1 MNSKNNILHIL
12 NGDSTLYGIEKGNI
26 KGDVVIWREML
37 AIGPL
42 EKNVGSKKFWDT
54 RAAYFK
60 EKKIANNTKYKKTT
74 IDEIEKLK
82 DLSGYQEVV
91 LWFEYDLFCQFN
103 LLAAC
108 SYLLQN
114 FSPKINYYLICAGN
128 VKGYT
133 GLTPLGLIHPKDYK
147 HLYKKRTVLEK
158 SDLMYADWC
167 WQTLV
172 EGDLK
177 KIKRFD
183 FSKNK
188 KFNHLN
194 LAISQHLLRFG
205 KKGKLN
211 QIDTKILEIIKKEK
225 PKRIEI
231 IKGLMIWQSKKTV
244 YGFGD
249 LQYEMYLD
257 NLAGYYQ
264 VNDYKFEL
272 NEKGKSLLNA
282 STR

>member
-1 MNSKNNILHIL
+1 MNSKNKILHIL
-12 NGDSTLYGIEKGNI
+12 NGDSTVYGIEKGNI

-37 AIGPL
+37 SIGPL
-42 EKNVGSKKFWDT
+42 EKNVGSKKFWET
-54 RAAYFK
+54 RTAYFQT
-60 EKKIANNTKYKKTT
+60 EKIADKAKYEKT
-74 IDEIEKLK
+74 IIAEIEKLK
-82 DLSGYQEVV
+82 DLSDYREVV

-114 FSPKINYYLICAGN
+114 FNPRINYFLICAGN
-128 VKGYT
+128 VKGYS
-133 GLTPLGLIHPKDYK
+133 GLTPLGLIHPKDFK
-147 HLYKKRTVLEK
+147 KLYKKKTVMEK

-172 EGDLK
+172 EGDQK

-188 KFNHLN
+188 KFSHLN
-194 LAISQHLLRFG
+194 LAISQHLLRFN
-205 KKGKLN
+205 KKDKLN
-211 QIDTKILEIIKKEK
+211 QIDTKILNLIKDKN

-231 IKGLMIWQSKKTV
+231 IKGLLIWQSKKTV

-257 NLAGYYQ
+257 NLADYYKIK
-264 VNDYKFEL
+264 DYKYEL

-282 STR
+282 NTR